1 MIAGKLVHLIEK
13 HSDDLARGLMERLL
27 NSERGAD
34 LRKVPREELQQRAY
48 EVYRHLSDYVM
59 TTTESEI
66 ERSYTAIGARRAA
79 QGVAMSS
86 LLYGILA
93 VKEHLWEFLRHESV
107 WDQAHELFQEREL
120 LQIVDQYF
128 DRALYFAA
136 RGHEQATK
144 ARAN

>member
-13 HSDDLARGLMERLL
+13 HSDELARGLMERLM
-27 NSERGAD
+27 SCERVAD

-66 ERSYTAIGARRAA
+66 EQSYTAIGARRAA
-79 QGVAMSS
+79 QGVAVSS
-86 LLYGILA
+86 LLYAIIA
-93 VKEHLWEFLRHESV
+93 VKEHLWDFLRHESV

-120 LQIVDQYF
+120 LQVVDRYF

-136 RGHEQATK
+136 RGYEQATK
-144 ARAN
+144 GHAN